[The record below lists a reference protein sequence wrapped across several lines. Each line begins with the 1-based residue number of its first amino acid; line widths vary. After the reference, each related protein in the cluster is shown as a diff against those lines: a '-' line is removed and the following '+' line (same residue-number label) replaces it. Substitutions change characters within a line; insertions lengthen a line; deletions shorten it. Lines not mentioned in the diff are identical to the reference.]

1 MRSMSGRFAAAI
13 ALLPALILVGV
24 TGARGGTANSGR
36 AIEQGRSTFNSHCA
50 HCHGEDAAAEDY
62 FYNLPQ
68 LLSEK
73 NDAFFFATVSK
84 GIADKGMPP
93 WKGVLKR
100 REIANI
106 LAFLRSLEAEQG
118 LSASSGGNN

>member
-1 MRSMSGRFAAAI
+1 MRSAIGTLAAAV
-13 ALLPALILVGV
+13 ALLPALALVV
-24 TGARGGTANSGR
+24 ITGARAETANSSG

-50 HCHGEDAAAEDY
+50 HCHGEDAAAAEDC
-62 FYNLPQ
+62 YNLPQ

-73 NDAFFFATVSK
+73 NDAFFFTTVSK

-118 LSASSGGNN
+118 LGESGGGNN